1 MQLDVNTE
9 GGDGGGESVP
19 IFLQDN
25 AAMHP
30 DVNTNAICIYMYTL

>member
-9 GGDGGGESVP
+9 GGDGGGES